1 MKSCTRKALIATVLA
16 TLTMATVSLADEEK
30 ISVKELP
37 KAVLRAVKEKFPKA
51 EIKGAAKEEED
62 GKTTYEV
69 MLKVK
74 GRSVDVAMKA
84 DGTILEIEKEMAVDD
99 LPKAVRKTLSAK
111 YPNAKITKAEAVT
124 KGEDGPV
131 RYEVAI
137 TTEVVLNAKGKIAGA
152 SAKEEEDDDDEKP
165 KAEGKKSRK
174 DDDKDDDEHEN
185 GKKTKKG
192 EKQEKDDDD

>member
-1 MKSCTRKALIATVLA
+1 MKSRTWKALIASVLG
-16 TLTMATVSLADEEK
+16 TLALATVSLADEEK

-37 KAVLRAVKEKFPKA
+37 KAVLKAVKEKFPKA

-69 MLKVK
+69 LLKVK

-111 YPNAKITKAEAVT
+111 YPKAKITKAEAVT

-137 TTEVVLNAKGKIAGA
+137 TTEVVLDAKGKIAGA
-152 SAKEEEDDDDEKP
+152 SASAKEEEDEDDDDGKP
-165 KAEGKKSRK
+165 KAEGKKSKK
-174 DDDKDDDEHEN
+174 DDDKEDDD
-185 GKKTKKG
+185 
-192 EKQEKDDDD
+192 

>member
-1 MKSCTRKALIATVLA
+1 MESCTRIAIIASVLG
-16 TLTMATVSLADEEK
+16 TLAMATVSLADEEK

-37 KAVLRAVKEKFPKA
+37 KAVLKAVKEKFPKG

-69 MLKVK
+69 MLKIK
-74 GRSVDVAMKA
+74 SRSVDVALKA
-84 DGTILEIEKEMAVDD
+84 DGTILEIEQEIDVDD

-111 YPNAKITKAEAVT
+111 YPNAKIAKAEAVI

-131 RYEVAI
+131 SYEIVI

-152 SAKEEEDDDDEKP
+152 SAKVEEDDDDKP
-165 KAEGKKSRK
+165 KAKGKKS
-174 DDDKDDDEHEN
+174 
-185 GKKTKKG
+185 
-192 EKQEKDDDD
+192 EKDDDD